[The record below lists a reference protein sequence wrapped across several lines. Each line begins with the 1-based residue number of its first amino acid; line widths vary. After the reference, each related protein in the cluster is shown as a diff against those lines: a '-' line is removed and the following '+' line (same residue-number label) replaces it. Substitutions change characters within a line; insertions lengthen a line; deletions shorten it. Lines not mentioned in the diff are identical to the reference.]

1 MHINGDSHLLP
12 TGAYIDKN
20 HFGKQDRNE
29 LLDQEAILFGINVSE
44 LGIS

>member
-12 TGAYIDKN
+12 TGVYIDKN

-29 LLDQEAILFGINVSE
+29 LLDQKQYC
-44 LGIS
+44 LG